1 MCVTLKLF
9 INLMLTVAIGY
20 IKYAFTFPQFYIAET
35 GVSCHTVYCTFN
47 TQCVTFL
54 VIVQEKLSCLN
65 TKSIVEHVTFYGAS

>member
-9 INLMLTVAIGY
+9 INLMLTVTAIGY
-20 IKYAFTFPQFYIAET
+20 IKYRPQFYIAEA
-35 GVSCHTVYCTFN
+35 GVSCHTAYCTFN

-65 TKSIVEHVTFYGAS
+65 TKSIVEHVTFYGVS